1 MNSLIALILITKLKA
16 MMMKIDTIWTEL
28 ENDNSFRSGILFKR
42 YSSSVLPNVYVA
54 LRAPEKLRCVAIH
67 ITTENVPDV
76 QVWNKFKDI
85 KVEILPYDGN
95 ATKSWLLILLLNQQ
109 HKDVFSVLC
118 EDLINQVAQITEEK
132 ILIKDL
138 LNRLAKWQTL
148 FEKLGQQGLTAEA
161 QRGLYGELYF
171 LRKFLNNSVSKQYCI
186 NSWQVPSNTVQDFHY
201 SDWAVEVKTTHGNN
215 HQKIHISSERQ
226 LDESIV
232 PVIYLFH
239 LSLDVRNNFGETL
252 NQIVED
258 IETILLNDV
267 PEVSLFRLK
276 LFEVGYFEIHKSLY
290 ESAGYNIRQES
301 IYKVEGTFPRI
312 TENEIRPGVGDVRYS
327 IIVADCLTY
336 ATTET
341 ELFNRITASNDN
353 P

>member
-1 MNSLIALILITKLKA
+1 MRIES
-16 MMMKIDTIWTEL
+16 IWKEL
-28 ENDNSFRSGILFKR
+28 ESDASLASGIIVKG
-42 YSSSVLPNVYVA
+42 YSSSVILDVFVA
-54 LRAPEKLRCVAIH
+54 LRAPEKLRCIAIH
-67 ITTENVPDV
+67 IAKENVPDI
-76 QVWNKFKDI
+76 QIWNKFKDI
-85 KVEILPYDGN
+85 KVEILPDERN
-95 ATKSWLLILLLNQQ
+95 ATKSWLLILLFNQQ

-132 ILIKDL
+132 ILIKEL

-171 LRKFLNNSVSKQYCI
+171 LRKFLRNSTSKQYCI

-226 LDESIV
+226 LDDTIV

-239 LSLDVRNNFGETL
+239 LSLDVRNNLGETL
-252 NQIVED
+252 NQIVEE
-258 IETILLNDV
+258 IETFLQNDIPELN
-267 PEVSLFRLK
+267 SFRLK

-290 ESAGYNIRQES
+290 EAAGYNIRQES

-312 TENEIRPGVGDVRYS
+312 TENEIRHGVGDVRYS
-327 IIVADCLTY
+327 IIVADCLSYT
-336 ATTET
+336 TTET